1 MSSTASG
8 RFRRLTLTVLLVLAW
23 YGLALQFYATI
34 VTARTNGTSVS
45 TAIVN
50 YFSFFTIL
58 TNLLVALVLTV
69 SLREP
74 KSGGSNFFLTPGVQ
88 SAAAVSISIVG
99 IVYSLVLRHLWD
111 PEGLQKVADVLLHD
125 VVPVVYV
132 LYWLLFV
139 PKDRLYFRDVPRWL
153 AYPAI
158 YLVYTLI
165 RGAITARYPYHFL
178 DAGEIGYPRV
188 TINVVILLASFL
200 GVSFVLLAIGRWIGG
215 RARV

>member
-74 KSGGSNFFLTPGVQ
+74 KSGGRNFFLTPGVQ
-88 SAAAVSISIVG
+88 SSAAVSISIVG

-132 LYWLLFV
+132 LYWLLFI

-215 RARV
+215 RTRV